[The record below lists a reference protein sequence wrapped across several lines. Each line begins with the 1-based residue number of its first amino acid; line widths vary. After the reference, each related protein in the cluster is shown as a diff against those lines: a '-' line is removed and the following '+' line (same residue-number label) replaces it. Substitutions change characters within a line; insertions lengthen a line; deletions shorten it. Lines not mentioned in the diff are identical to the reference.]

1 MFTRVRNLGAKE
13 SLPPGTL
20 VHVGQEFDG
29 PTRIHVLEYDAEG
42 FQELDQ
48 PDPGT
53 MRELSAHPQITWF
66 RVEGVHQVE
75 VIARL
80 GEIFDL
86 HPLVQE
92 DIVNTLQRPKLEEF
106 ENYLFIVLKDLDCP
120 RDQDCEIS
128 AQQVSIILGKG
139 WVLSFTEGGRDPF
152 AGVAERIASGRG
164 RIRRLGADYLAY
176 ALMDAVVDHYFTV
189 LEKLVEAT
197 QEVEDELDEDPD
209 QEVLHTVHRLKRQGQ
224 KLRRAI
230 WPLRELVGGLERGE
244 SSLVDAATKP
254 FLRDVYDHTIQV
266 IDATE
271 GLRDSLASMMDLY
284 MSAVSNRMN
293 QVMKVLTIIATL
305 FIPLTFIA
313 GVYGMNFK
321 VMPELEWKWGY
332 YATLGAMGVVAI
344 GMLIYF
350 RRKKWL

>member
-1 MFTRVRNLGAKE
+1 MFSRVKSLGAKE
-13 SLPPGTL
+13 FLPPGSL
-20 VHVGQEFDG
+20 VHVGEEFDG
-29 PTRIHVLEYDAEG
+29 PTRIHVLEYDATGVTEM
-42 FQELDQ
+42 DQ

-53 MRELSAHPQITWF
+53 MQELQGHPQITWF

-75 VIARL
+75 VVARL
-80 GEIFDL
+80 GEIFGL

-120 RDQDCEIS
+120 ADECEIS
-128 AQQVSIILGKG
+128 ARQVSIILGKG

-152 AGVAERIASGRG
+152 AGVAERIESGRG

-189 LEKLVEAT
+189 LESLVEAT
-197 QEVEDELDEDPD
+197 QEVEDELDEDPE
-209 QEVLHTVHRLKRQGQ
+209 QRVLHTVHSLKRQGQ
-224 KLRRAI
+224 RLRKAV
-230 WPLRELVGGLERGE
+230 WPLRELAGSLERGE
-244 SSLVDAATKP
+244 TSLVDPATKP
-254 FLRDVYDHTIQV
+254 FLRDVYDHTIQI

-271 GLRDSLASMMDLY
+271 GLRDTLASMMDLY
-284 MSAVSNRMN
+284 LSVVSNRMN

-332 YATLGAMGVVAI
+332 YATLGLMGAVTL
-344 GMLIYF
+344 GMLFYF
-350 RRKKWL
+350 WRKKWF